1 MLSYKQRS
9 NRFHIKHDKQQIE
22 GTERDYI
29 TNVGR
34 GCLKKKINFLYLSCI
49 LLKIKERLHE

>member
-34 GCLKKKINFLYLSCI
+34 GCLKKNKFLVFIMYFI
-49 LLKIKERLHE
+49 ENKRTTP